1 MVNSGQTRG
10 HVYICTCAHMYTMEK
25 RKVEE
30 RRNEDQV
37 VINVLVNW
45 QKKPVNTMHFLFLT
59 VDMLCHLRHK
69 CLPNTA
75 QIAPV
80 VNQWPI
86 IKELEKIPGN
96 AFTTSP
102 IFYAHIEL
110 RYNNKIM
117 GKAFL
122 FIFVSL
128 VAHDAKGLG
137 SVFQSSSW
145 ALLCTASSA
154 SAPETLIDSCRPIDF

>member
-10 HVYICTCAHMYTMEK
+10 HVHICTCAHMYTMEK

-45 QKKPVNTMHFLFLT
+45 QKKPVNTMHLFLT
-59 VDMLCHLRHK
+59 VDMLCHLCHK

-102 IFYAHIEL
+102 IFYAHTEL

-145 ALLCTASSA
+145 ALLCTASSV